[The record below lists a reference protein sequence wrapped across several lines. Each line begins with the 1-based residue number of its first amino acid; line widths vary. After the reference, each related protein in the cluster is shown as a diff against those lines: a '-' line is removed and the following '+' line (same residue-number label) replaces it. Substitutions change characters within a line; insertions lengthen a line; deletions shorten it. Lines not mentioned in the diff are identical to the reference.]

1 MPARSKLYFTSYYTD
16 CGAIVYLFEVILF
29 LKSFVLRIKLE
40 KKFELFKPKAF
51 TMTTSVVVSRPGLGL
66 GLGLKTIFAD
76 IGSWSP
82 GLGLG

>member
-1 MPARSKLYFTSYYTD
+1 
-16 CGAIVYLFEVILF
+16 
-29 LKSFVLRIKLE
+29 
-40 KKFELFKPKAF
+40 
-51 TMTTSVVVSRPGLGL
+51 MTTSVVVSRPGLGL